1 MKFGDIFPLLLVLL
15 ILYYAAIIAMD
26 LYKSKLEKE
35 AEKEKNTEED
45 IDISDEAATF
55 QPIRIRRD
63 EPQNTVSAST
73 EESPVDKKD
82 DVGVTPNGDKPTE
95 GQKKDST
102 MQPETEVKAEPEP
115 ETPPEN
121 KAVVDSKKVKD
132 NEKPDGFDPRSWKI
146 PENIIRQ
153 HNEQKT
159 GVASMQSHPAKPSA
173 IHSEITDKI
182 RRNRQG
188 VDSELSESSG
198 TVSTPMLHEPIM
210 DGGLL
215 VEDLYELASNAA
227 ENGNADLQNIVMKC
241 ESD

>member
-63 EPQNTVSAST
+63 EPQKSKTGDADATPCDSKSREDKSDEEKTKDNSSKDNTETEQSNTSEPRKDKNEDESPAPSDAEESRGKPRNNPYDPSNWEIPEEIIQERHRKVLNPDTKSPEHKAAASEQTELTETVSP
-73 EESPVDKKD
+73 PV
-82 DVGVTPNGDKPTE
+82 
-95 GQKKDST
+95 
-102 MQPETEVKAEPEP
+102 
-115 ETPPEN
+115 
-121 KAVVDSKKVKD
+121 
-132 NEKPDGFDPRSWKI
+132 
-146 PENIIRQ
+146 
-153 HNEQKT
+153 
-159 GVASMQSHPAKPSA
+159 
-173 IHSEITDKI
+173 
-182 RRNRQG
+182 
-188 VDSELSESSG
+188 
-198 TVSTPMLHEPIM
+198 LHEPIM

-215 VEDLYELASNAA
+215 IEDLYELASNAA

>member
-15 ILYYAAIIAMD
+15 ILYYAVIIAMD

-63 EPQNTVSAST
+63 ESKKTRTGDADATPCNSESKENKSDEKKTKDNPETGQTDTSEPRKDKNEDESPEPSDADESRGKPRTNPYDPSNWEIPEEIIRERHRKSLNPDTKSPEHKASASEQT
-73 EESPVDKKD
+73 E
-82 DVGVTPNGDKPTE
+82 PTE
-95 GQKKDST
+95 T
-102 MQPETEVKAEPEP
+102 VN
-115 ETPPEN
+115 PP
-121 KAVVDSKKVKD
+121 V
-132 NEKPDGFDPRSWKI
+132 
-146 PENIIRQ
+146 
-153 HNEQKT
+153 
-159 GVASMQSHPAKPSA
+159 
-173 IHSEITDKI
+173 
-182 RRNRQG
+182 
-188 VDSELSESSG
+188 
-198 TVSTPMLHEPIM
+198 LHEPIM